1 MADLAKLAA
10 ELQALTSLD
19 VTNDLIEN
27 VGKNMDSS
35 IKQKNVKFAVKMDE
49 AVSALKNQKLK
60 ASIERTLDSMLE

>member
-49 AVSALKNQKLK
+49 AVSAMKNQKLK